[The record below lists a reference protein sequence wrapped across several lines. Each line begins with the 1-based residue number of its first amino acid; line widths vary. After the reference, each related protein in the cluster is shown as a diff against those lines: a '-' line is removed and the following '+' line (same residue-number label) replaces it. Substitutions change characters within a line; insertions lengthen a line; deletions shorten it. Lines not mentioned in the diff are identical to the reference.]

1 MRPIDADEIINYC
14 TDKSDNHCKSLAFVE
29 FMACIDEMPTLEV
42 EEIRYGKWIPCHI
55 KHETWNEF
63 GYRCSLC
70 KAEIDESWFSN
81 MISTN
86 RCPYCD
92 AKMNK

>member
-1 MRPIDADEIINYC
+1 MRPIDADEIIKYC
-14 TDKSDNHCKSLAFVE
+14 TDKSDNTFKSLMFVE

-42 EEIRYGKWIPCHI
+42 EEVKHGTWIPYHI

-70 KAEIDESWFSN
+70 NAEIDEDWFKD
-81 MISTN
+81 MISTK

-92 AKMNK
+92 AKMSK